1 MGRAM
6 AENPF
11 PGIPLVES
19 PIFGTEITRMPLS
32 PEERA
37 IAIALNRDGFA
48 LFDFPDP
55 DLDARIAAIRAGLSP
70 ELGIDDHDPG
80 SNKLVA
86 PGRVQDAWRSHD
98 DVRAIAANAAVLDLL
113 SRLFGRPA
121 FPFQTLNFA
130 AGTQQH
136 LHTDAVHFS
145 SIPPRFMCG
154 VWLALEDVDEDA
166 GPLCYV
172 PGSHK
177 WPLLDNCVIGRRGGS
192 DESISAQLPY
202 HAAWDALIADQ
213 QAPVERFCAK
223 KGQALIW
230 LANLLHGGSPQRN
243 PARTRWSQVTHY
255 FFDDCVYYTPAF
267 SDEYLGRL
275 ALRQIVSIAD
285 GAPRANRYLGEII
298 SPPAPPVV
306 PAPRP
311 RRGWRARVAKAL
323 GLGAKG

>member
-1 MGRAM
+1 M

-19 PIFGTEITRMPLS
+19 PIFGTEIHRMPLS
-32 PEERA
+32 PGEQA

-130 AGTQQH
+130 AGTQ
-136 LHTDAVHFS
+136 
-145 SIPPRFMCG
+145 
-154 VWLALEDVDEDA
+154 
-166 GPLCYV
+166 
-172 PGSHK
+172 
-177 WPLLDNCVIGRRGGS
+177 
-192 DESISAQLPY
+192 
-202 HAAWDALIADQ
+202 
-213 QAPVERFCAK
+213 
-223 KGQALIW
+223 
-230 LANLLHGGSPQRN
+230 
-243 PARTRWSQVTHY
+243 
-255 FFDDCVYYTPAF
+255 
-267 SDEYLGRL
+267 
-275 ALRQIVSIAD
+275 
-285 GAPRANRYLGEII
+285 
-298 SPPAPPVV
+298 
-306 PAPRP
+306 
-311 RRGWRARVAKAL
+311 
-323 GLGAKG
+323 